1 MGLEDSTTPYKSRNF
16 KRGAAEVS
24 CRNKLDPILSRDST
38 PRAVGRTGVYSMEG
52 DIAPVPD
59 IVRLCDQ
66 YDALLMVDEA
76 HSLGVIGATG
86 HGVQEHFHLPPDAID
101 LKMGTLSKALGSQG
115 GFVAARAEIVSFLK
129 HNSRGFVFST
139 ATPAPTIA
147 ATLKGLEILQR
158 EPQRVTRLQ
167 HLAARFLSGVRD
179 LGFQTTA
186 TETPIIPLLCG
197 TEDKTLQM
205 TAECRRLFVVP
216 IFYPVVPMNSPRIR
230 ITLIATLTDEDTEQ
244 TLKILGEVG
253 RDVGV
258 LV

>member
-1 MGLEDSTTPYKSRNF
+1 MVARERGCEHRRQLGHVDQQRLQAARGRNTL
-16 KRGAAEVS
+16 VVV
-24 CRNKLDPILSRDST
+24 D
-38 PRAVGRTGVYSMEG
+38 GVYSMEG

-59 IVRLCDQ
+59 IARLCDQ

-76 HSLGVIGATG
+76 HSLGVIGKTG
-86 HGVQEHFHLPPDAID
+86 RGVQEHFHLPPDAID
-101 LKMGTLSKALGSQG
+101 LKMGTLSKALGGQG
-115 GFVAARAEIVSFLK
+115 GFVAARPEVVSFLK

-147 ATLKGLEILQR
+147 AALKGLEILQR
-158 EPQRVTRLQ
+158 EPERVARLQ
-167 HLAARFLSGVRD
+167 QLATYFHERVIE

-205 TAECRRLFVVP
+205 TAHCRSRGLFVVP

-230 ITLIATLTDEDTEQ
+230 ITLIATLTDEDIEHA
-244 TLKILGEVG
+244 LKILEEVG
-253 RDVGV
+253 REVGV
-258 LV
+258 LT